1 LREVDMF
8 RHQTHLQ
15 VRGGQWR
22 DFFSLYEKLE
32 QLVVAK
38 NLVPTQLWAVTLGQ
52 NNSAVL
58 VTDYETIEAYDQ
70 NTKAFMNDPDV
81 MNVWREIY
89 KHVDGIP
96 WDELWESA
104 SQIA

>member
-1 LREVDMF
+1 MV

-22 DFFSLYEKLE
+22 DFFNLYEKLE

-58 VTDYETIEAYDQ
+58 VTDYETIGAYDQ

-96 WDELWESA
+96 WDELWEFA

>member
-1 LREVDMF
+1 MF
-8 RHQTHLQ
+8 RHQTHIQ
-15 VRGGQWR
+15 VGVGQWR

-38 NLVPTQLWAVTLGQ
+38 NLVPTQLWAVTLGKI
-52 NNSAVL
+52 NSAVL
-58 VTDYETIEAYDQ
+58 VTDYETILGYDQ
-70 NTKAFMNDPDV
+70 NTTAFTNDPDV
-81 MNVWREIY
+81 MNVWREMGKYI
-89 KHVDGIP
+89 DGIP

>member
-1 LREVDMF
+1 MF
-8 RHQTHLQ
+8 RLQSHVQ
-15 VRGGQWR
+15 VRVGQWR

-38 NLVPTQLWAVTLGQ
+38 NLVQIQLWAVTLGKI
-52 NNSAVL
+52 NSGVL
-58 VTDYETIEAYDQ
+58 VTDYETIEAYGR
-70 NTKAFMNDPDV
+70 NSKAFTNDPDV
-81 MNVWREIY
+81 MNVWREMG

>member
-1 LREVDMF
+1 MF
-8 RHQTHLQ
+8 RHQTHVQ
-15 VRGGQWR
+15 VRVGQWR

-38 NLVPTQLWAVTLGQ
+38 NLVPTQLWAVTLGKI
-52 NNSAVL
+52 NSGIL
-58 VTDYETIEAYDQ
+58 VTDYETIEAYGRIS
-70 NTKAFMNDPDV
+70 KAFTNDPDV

>member
-1 LREVDMF
+1 MF
-8 RHQTHLQ
+8 RHQTHIQ
-15 VRGGQWR
+15 VGVGQWR

-38 NLVPTQLWAVTLGQ
+38 NLVPTQLWAVTLGKI
-52 NNSAVL
+52 NSAVL
-58 VTDYETIEAYDQ
+58 VTDYETIGAYDQ
-70 NTKAFMNDPDV
+70 NTKAFTSDPDV
-81 MNVWREIY
+81 MKVWREMG
-89 KHVDGIP
+89 KHIDGIP

>member
-1 LREVDMF
+1 MF
-8 RHQTHLQ
+8 RHQLHLQ
-15 VRGGQWR
+15 GRVGQWR
-22 DFFSLYEKLE
+22 DLYSLYEQLE

-38 NLVPTQLWAVTLGQ
+38 NLVPTQLWAVTLGK

-58 VTDYETIEAYDQ
+58 VTEYETMEAYDQ
-70 NTKAFMNDPDV
+70 NTKAFRNDPDL
-81 MNVWREIY
+81 MKVWREMH

>member
-1 LREVDMF
+1 MF

-15 VRGGQWR
+15 VGVGQWR

-32 QLVVAK
+32 QLVVSK
-38 NLVPTQLWAVTLGQ
+38 NLVPVQLWAVTLGKI
-52 NNSAVL
+52 NSGVL
-58 VTDYETIEAYDQ
+58 VTDYRTIEAYNQ
-70 NTKAFMNDPDV
+70 NYKAFTNDPDV
-81 MNVWREIY
+81 MTVWREMG
-89 KHVDGIP
+89 KHLDGIP